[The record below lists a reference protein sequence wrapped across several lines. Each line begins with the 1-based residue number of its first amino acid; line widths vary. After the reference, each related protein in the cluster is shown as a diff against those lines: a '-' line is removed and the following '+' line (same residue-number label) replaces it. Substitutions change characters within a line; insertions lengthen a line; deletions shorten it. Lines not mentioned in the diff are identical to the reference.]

1 MFLLFIIDILI
12 NSDNF
17 FMVVLYLL
25 VGGINLIR
33 NNIKNDNEMGRI
45 MWIIYLIMNIVDFF
59 LLILIIFY
67 Y

>member
-33 NNIKNDNEMGRI
+33 NNIKNDNEMGWI